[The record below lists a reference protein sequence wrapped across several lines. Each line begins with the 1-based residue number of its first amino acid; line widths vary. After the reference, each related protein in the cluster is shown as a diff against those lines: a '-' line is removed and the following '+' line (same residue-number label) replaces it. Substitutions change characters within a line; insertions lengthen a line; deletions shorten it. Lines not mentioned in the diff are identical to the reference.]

1 MKRLLTAVL
10 IAVVIY
16 AAMLALGTTLYATGA
31 IGEGATHND
40 CVDFQQKIA
49 KQQGIDQADVQQSQ
63 VKAATQACLDT
74 HSLTKWHAFRSEY
87 LEWAAWPAVV
97 VAAIFLLWPAWAR
110 TLHNQEVAETAADL
124 EAGG

>member
-1 MKRLLTAVL
+1 MKRLLTAV
-10 IAVVIY
+10 VVGLLIY

-63 VKAATQACLDT
+63 VKAATQTCLDT

-97 VAAIFLLWPAWAR
+97 VAGIFLLWPTWAAA
-110 TLHNQEVAETAADL
+110 LHNQEIGER
-124 EAGG
+124 EAGR